1 MEPARIVR
9 RIMNRSA
16 FGGMARVFV
25 DTNRSIGASAAAS
38 SQTVAVGEQPLEGA
52 VTAREK
58 RVGGRNS
65 HLRRT

>member
-9 RIMNRSA
+9 RMMNRSA
-16 FGGMARVFV
+16 FGGTARVFV

-38 SQTVAVGEQPLEGA
+38 SQTVAVGEQPS
-52 VTAREK
+52 AREK